1 VGIFASVANRV
12 TDNLV
17 GNFGGAGILLRSGY
31 GKAPPGFPRVPED
44 QTIHVTGN
52 QVINCGI
59 GIQAAQTRGGVIAN
73 NRISDCTKAG
83 IVIADIPVDA
93 RSLPGFSGDPNSN
106 PWKTPTIDVQVSKN
120 TFTNISGPGIAIAS
134 SAVDVFEGRYTPNTR
149 TLPEASGPNFY
160 QPSPVL
166 VEAKKQADGSI
177 IVTGTAPASGTLE
190 LYSSSRAA
198 RPAAPP
204 TDWMAYGLGT
214 FILDTQVPMG
224 SFTVTI
230 PASQTTGVTSLTAT
244 LSAVRPP
251 DVAQGEM
258 KSGIQTS
265 EFART
270 IDIKTEPAP
279 PDTEKPTVTVLAP
292 TAGIVVESSDNAT
305 VGVMWRSSDNVGVTG
320 QAVKFTGKRNGQ
332 AFEQLVATGLPAAA
346 TGFQLNIAKN
356 DAVTDA
362 QVIVEATDAAG
373 NAGQGRSG
381 GFTVV
386 APVPPDTEKPIVS
399 AVTLSRTKVKRKKD
413 PTLVISWTS
422 SDNAGVVAHD
432 ISYATDG
439 VNFSTAVISGL
450 PGNAQSFTWE
460 VSASLPKTRIGVV
473 RVIARDAAGNVGDAV
488 SRAFALK

>member
-1 VGIFASVANRV
+1 
-12 TDNLV
+12 
-17 GNFGGAGILLRSGY
+17 
-31 GKAPPGFPRVPED
+31 
-44 QTIHVTGN
+44 
-52 QVINCGI
+52 
-59 GIQAAQTRGGVIAN
+59 
-73 NRISDCTKAG
+73 
-83 IVIADIPVDA
+83 
-93 RSLPGFSGDPNSN
+93 
-106 PWKTPTIDVQVSKN
+106 
-120 TFTNISGPGIAIAS
+120 
-134 SAVDVFEGRYTPNTR
+134 
-149 TLPEASGPNFY
+149 
-160 QPSPVL
+160 
-166 VEAKKQADGSI
+166 
-177 IVTGTAPASGTLE
+177 
-190 LYSSSRAA
+190 
-198 RPAAPP
+198 
-204 TDWMAYGLGT
+204 
-214 FILDTQVPMG
+214 
-224 SFTVTI
+224 
-230 PASQTTGVTSLTAT
+230 
-244 LSAVRPP
+244 
-251 DVAQGEM
+251 M

-279 PDTEKPTVTVLAP
+279 PDTEKPTVTVLTP
-292 TAGIVVESSDNAT
+292 TTGLVVESGDNAS
-305 VGVMWRSSDNVGVTG
+305 VPVMWRSTDNVGVTG